1 MRQALAVALV
11 LAVAVA
17 YKAAHWWVPLVP
29 LVPLV
34 PIAVRVAWDS
44 WRFIR
49 TQVIPLFMDD

>member
-11 LAVAVA
+11 LAVAVV

-29 LVPLV
+29 
-34 PIAVRVAWDS
+34 IAVRIAWDS